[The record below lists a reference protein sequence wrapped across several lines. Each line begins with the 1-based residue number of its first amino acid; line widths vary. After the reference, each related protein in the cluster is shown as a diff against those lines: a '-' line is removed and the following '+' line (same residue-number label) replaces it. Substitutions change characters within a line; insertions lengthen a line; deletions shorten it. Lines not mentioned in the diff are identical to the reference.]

1 MRLNNINERSG
12 IELRRSRTLTRR
24 QMVKV
29 LASIGVGAVTS
40 PLISRLAAAGEINK
54 VADIR
59 MQAAIIFEPHIPTA
73 LRRALEY
80 AGKDGFVASMPALL
94 HARTNAPYDNII
106 WNTWFTSNSE
116 ESVVTT
122 AQGNRVV
129 VAVHGGGIF
138 AKPARFERGFHAD
151 LDRSNSEGLTGQD
164 AVKISQTEARDV
176 LEGKLPDGSEIPIF
190 QFDEFKRGIK
200 DLPMRYGVVLD
211 FELAKSA
218 KRGYES
224 IDVLRDEANMIVRA
238 GGVEPLAAYLDKFRD
253 RHDTKLMGN
262 WHPYNR
268 IDPDQPQTRILF
280 LAGNK
285 GGVGTE
291 DEDDHSYGYDAE
303 YGLGGDASMVGMAR
317 YVAVTPR
324 DVSTS
329 LQNLDFEL

>member
-151 LDRSNSEGLTGQD
+151 LDRSNSQGLTGQD

-211 FELAKSA
+211 FEMARKA

-253 RHDTKLMGN
+253 RHNTKLMGN

-291 DEDDHSYGYDAE
+291 DEDDYSYGYDAE